1 MLVARASSAR
11 KIPCR
16 ACIDNSLSQYQS
28 ERFAR
33 WRKREQGMQMIG
45 HEQKQIRPPQKLLLP
60 MLNGCEDLLGNLR
73 EGRLILEAPPAVD
86 RDEIDFLARID
97 PQRDVVR
104 ETHGLEI

>member
-28 ERFAR
+28 ERLAR
-33 WRKREQGMQMIG
+33 WRKREQGMQVVWHKQEQIG
-45 HEQKQIRPPQKLLLP
+45 PPQKLSLSMAHRFKQRFRNVSRGELVFP
-60 MLNGCEDLLGNLR
+60 
-73 EGRLILEAPPAVD
+73 APPAVD